1 MDRDFNK
8 IMHGNSNAIP
18 EEPLKLN
25 QVFPWDVLQRL
36 KSLSQGQS
44 LPETP
49 SAIVWIFC
57 LYKRGDDSINWLV
70 DSLLGSN
77 STVILIWMDSPSS
90 KQELA
95 LKVQATVLK
104 NVVLLV
110 DDGIME
116 KVVSGFDMDQV
127 DSVILLKG
135 GLLTHVGSADVHNV
149 RYLIDAEADSDAI
162 SVDSGTQLM
171 TVQTVKQ
178 HSESQEDREEDK
190 QIPSASNAL
199 QVSSIPGASE
209 LSSSKAIP
217 SKSSEEQ
224 MEENPTKDTLG
235 LQIRPDV
242 DLEAHVCEHNRYDQL
257 TLQIMG
263 LHKQPQLAEK
273 IGKEF
278 ALKHLLPPCFKF
290 GWRRY
295 VRHVHFWDAGAQQ
308 EFPLSD
314 IVDTFHPD
322 SPCVILIICMN
333 RSAERTLVSTHPS
346 IHFMDDTT
354 GAFFEYYKALKPVGS
369 LLMSLSSAGDIF
381 FFAPSLGHP
390 HLIALPKIT
399 ANWLG
404 SALPSPMLHQKVELS
419 EVLSESVSY
428 LRQSRR
434 VTVMPEVLIIHLWS
448 SYCKGSQAVWPLYEQ
463 LRTRLPEYTHVLF
476 HLNHEEHDAD
486 VDSYLID
493 FHPDMVLVDDPT
505 YSIIP
510 FRRKCNIHT
519 IPTTVIIVKG
529 VVEYVG
535 DQHINCEPLYFP
547 TLIHKALH
555 RHQ

>member
-1 MDRDFNK
+1 MDRDFKK
-8 IMHGNSNAIP
+8 ILHGNSNAIP

-49 SAIVWIFC
+49 SAMVWIFC
-57 LYKRGDDSINWLV
+57 LHKRGDDSINWLV

-95 LKVQATVLK
+95 LKVQATVLR

-116 KVVSGFDMDQV
+116 KVLSGFDMDQV

-135 GLLTHVGSADVHNV
+135 GLLTHVGSADVQNV

-178 HSESQEDREEDK
+178 PSESQEDREEDK
-190 QIPSASNAL
+190 KIPSASTAL
-199 QVSSIPGASE
+199 QLSRVAGASE
-209 LSSSKAIP
+209 PSSSKPIP
-217 SKSSEEQ
+217 SKSSKEQ
-224 MEENPTKDTLG
+224 MEETKDTVG

-263 LHKQPQLAEK
+263 LHKQPQFAEK

-278 ALKHLLPPCFKF
+278 ALKHLLPPCLKLGFVK
-290 GWRRY
+290 Y
-295 VRHVHFWDAGAQQ
+295 VRHVHFWDAGTQK
-308 EFPLSD
+308 EFNLSD
-314 IVDTFHPD
+314 IADTLDPENH
-322 SPCVILIICMN
+322 CVILIICMN
-333 RSAERTLVSTHPS
+333 RSAERTLVSTNPN
-346 IHFMDDTT
+346 IHVMDDTT
-354 GAFFEYYKALKPVGS
+354 GAFFEYYKNLKPTGS
-369 LLMSLSSAGDIF
+369 LMMALNSMAKIF

-390 HLIALPKIT
+390 HLLALPKMR
-399 ANWLG
+399 ADGLKW
-404 SALPSPMLHQKVELS
+404 ALPSPMLHQKVELS
-419 EVLSESVSY
+419 EVLSDSVSY

-434 VTVMPEVLIIHLWS
+434 VNDMPEVLIIHFWGFH
-448 SYCKGSQAVWPLYEQ
+448 CKGSQAAWPLYEQ
-463 LRTRLPEYTHVLF
+463 LRSRLPGYTHVLF
-476 HLNHEEHDAD
+476 HSTREEHD
-486 VDSYLID
+486 VDLESYLVD
-493 FHPDMVLVDDPT
+493 FHPDMVLVHAPDH
-505 YSIIP
+505 SIRP
-510 FRRKCNIHT
+510 FKDKCKIQT

-535 DQHINCEPLYFP
+535 EQHINCEPLYFP
-547 TLIHKALH
+547 TLIDKALH